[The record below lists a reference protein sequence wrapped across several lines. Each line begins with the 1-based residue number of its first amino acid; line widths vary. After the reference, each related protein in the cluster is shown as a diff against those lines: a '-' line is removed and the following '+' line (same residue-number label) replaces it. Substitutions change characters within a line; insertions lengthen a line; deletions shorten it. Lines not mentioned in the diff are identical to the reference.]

1 MNTQEIDKAFEKM
14 INERGVHRRL
24 GISSANVRGMR
35 NKISNGIAVSTGTK
49 LKLLQKAGI
58 RQEDRTFTRK
68 DLVFILKF
76 YINTSAAAR
85 DLGPE
90 YVVDKYLF
98 SRK

>member
-1 MNTQEIDKAFEKM
+1 MNTLEIDKAFEAM

-24 GISSANVRGMR
+24 GISSANVRSMR
-35 NKISNGIAVSTGTK
+35 NKISNGIAISTGTK

-58 RQEDRTFTRK
+58 RQQDSTYTRK
-68 DLVFILKF
+68 DLVNVLKF
-76 YINTSAAAR
+76 YINTSASAR
-85 DLGPE
+85 ELGIE